1 VGPLILCGTVE
12 LDALEKRIAG
22 LRSEIRAAK
31 AAGDHATVRSL
42 RAELRKTERAWDD
55 ALEPEPEPAKAP
67 LLPVREQVHQALTLL
82 GVPTAAKMIVT
93 VSEAFFAGHITTSQL
108 TSLRRDE
115 EKSFR
120 TSPYA
125 RPYYLCAALTSELL
139 SPARGLLAV
148 STWPLPSR
156 IIGPLSPRADFLTS
170 ATRIAEHIMRLTG
183 AGEDASPSAYRLLTR
198 MAQNIPGAVDGF
210 DQADPAQVIA
220 AAGAE
225 LAVHEESDADERGE
239 AAQRAEQQLNEVT
252 RLFGAGLKTARTA

>member
-1 VGPLILCGTVE
+1 ME
-12 LDALEKRIAG
+12 LDALERRIAE
-22 LRSEIRAAK
+22 LRAQVRAAK
-31 AAGDHATVRSL
+31 AAADHATVRLL

-55 ALEPEPEPAKAP
+55 ALDPEPEPAQAP
-67 LLPVREQVHQALTLL
+67 SLSVREQVHQALTLL
-82 GVPTAAKMIVT
+82 GVPTAGKMIVA
-93 VSEAFFAGHITTSQL
+93 VNEAFFAGRVTAGQL

-148 STWPLPSR
+148 STWPAQIR
-156 IIGPLSPRADFLTS
+156 IIGPLSPRTDFLTS
-170 ATRIAEHIMRLTG
+170 AIRIAEHIARLIH
-183 AGEDASPSAYRLLTR
+183 AGEDASLAAYRLLTG

-210 DQADPAQVIA
+210 DRAEPAQVIA

-225 LAVHEESDADERGE
+225 LTIHRESDMHERGQ
-239 AAQRAEQQLNEVT
+239 AAKRAEKQLDQVT